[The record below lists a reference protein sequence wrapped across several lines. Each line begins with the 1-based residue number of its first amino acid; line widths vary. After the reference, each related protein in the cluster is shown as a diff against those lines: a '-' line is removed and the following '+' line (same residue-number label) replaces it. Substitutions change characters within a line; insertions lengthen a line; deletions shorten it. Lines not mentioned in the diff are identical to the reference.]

1 MAEKTYQPILVT
13 SIVAAAALATVYKFV
28 GYDGNYAGAG
38 AAALGVLDAETDS
51 GEMAP
56 VVASGIANVIAGGA
70 ISVGEAVVSGA
81 TGKALA
87 ATALS
92 ATPPAGQVAVL
103 STGAQAATTIAGSVT
118 PEVILGYALDEATQ
132 DGDIIR
138 VELV

>member
-1 MAEKTYQPILVT
+1 MAEKTYQPVLIT

-38 AAALGVLDAETDS
+38 AGALGVLNCETDS

-56 VVASGIANVIAGGA
+56 VIVSGIAKVIAGGA
-70 ISVGEAVVSGA
+70 ISVGGAVVSGS

-87 ATALS
+87 ATLLS
-92 ATPPAGQVAVL
+92 ATPASGATPVT
-103 STGAQAATTIAGSVT
+103 STGAQAAMTIAGSVT
-118 PEVILGYALDEATQ
+118 PEVILGYALDEATT

-138 VELV
+138 VKLV